1 MMQNRMMPK
10 ETMLD
15 GLETTSRA
23 SQPLIVKDETKSEQK
38 DQKGKSNKK
47 RNKKQKQSN
56 EKN

>member
-1 MMQNRMMPK
+1 MQNRMMPK

-23 SQPLIVKDETKSEQK
+23 SQPLIVKEETKSEQK